1 MCAVLTYMAA
11 QQRQHVWILMVA
23 MSVHVTLGTLETEL
37 LVQVNG
43 QVHTTVRNITWNH
56 IICRY

>member
-43 QVHTTVRNITWNH
+43 QVHTTVRNI
-56 IICRY
+56 